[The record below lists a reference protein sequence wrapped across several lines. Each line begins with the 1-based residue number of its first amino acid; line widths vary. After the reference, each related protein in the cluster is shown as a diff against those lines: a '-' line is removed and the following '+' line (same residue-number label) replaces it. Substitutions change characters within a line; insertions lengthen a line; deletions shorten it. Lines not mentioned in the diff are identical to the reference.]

1 MRHRVAHR
9 KLGRTTPHRRA
20 LLRNLATALFDK
32 ERIRTTLHKAKELR
46 PFAEQLITLAKREE
60 NRLHARRLAA
70 RDLQDPA
77 VVQKLFDTI
86 GPRFAT
92 RPGGYTRILRLGPRK
107 GDGAEMAYLELV
119 GYEYKPAGKDGKAPK
134 QAAARRRPTRRK
146 PSPRASRRRPRPR
159 SPPRRSLPRR
169 RRPAQRPTR
178 ARAVGE
184 ARKGRPSGAAPF
196 FVRRTVALGL
206 RRWRVAGSARC
217 RRGRRGRELRG
228 RCRRRGLGPDDGGS
242 LVP

>member
-32 ERIRTTLHKAKELR
+32 ERIRTTLPKAKELR
-46 PFAEQLITLAKREE
+46 PFAERLITLAKREE

-77 VVQKLFDTI
+77 VVQKLFDAI
-86 GPRFAT
+86 GARFAT

-119 GYEYKPAGKDGKAPK
+119 GYEYKPADKDGKAPK
-134 QAAARRRPTRRK
+134 KAADKKEAEPKSEPKKPAARK
-146 PSPRASRRRPRPR
+146 
-159 SPPRRSLPRR
+159 
-169 RRPAQRPTR
+169 AQ
-178 ARAVGE
+178 
-184 ARKGRPSGAAPF
+184 ARKKAEAK
-196 FVRRTVALGL
+196 A
-206 RRWRVAGSARC
+206 
-217 RRGRRGRELRG
+217 E
-228 RCRRRGLGPDDGGS
+228 
-242 LVP
+242 